1 MLQTL
6 ITTLLKGLFYTTRT
20 TFWLGLWLF
29 GLGVLLTY
37 LLRWWPGDRLWP
49 VRLLNY
55 MIPWLLIPLV
65 LALITAGLARRHWL
79 VAVLAIPTLFISLTH
94 APLFLPRPC
103 LALTNGETFKV
114 LSYNVGRYNLDA
126 AAMAALILQEQPDI
140 LLLQELKQDRVEA
153 FIKTLAD
160 LYPDA
165 ELHFTY
171 DSYTLQA
178 VVSRYPLTPLAMML
192 EKGNAQ
198 KVLLETPN
206 GPITVINIHPH
217 FRGWQR
223 RYQQMS
229 TLLAEDIIPADGP
242 IILGGDFN
250 TTDQTQIYRLVSQH
264 LQNAHWE
271 AGWGFGFT
279 FPFPVRRIR
288 GKYPLP
294 QLVRIDHIFYSD
306 HFFAHNAGTLTESG
320 GSDHLPVVAE
330 FSWIKCTNPL
340 DQFDVSLAPGDPATL
355 LNIRGDPLEAS
366 RWSLQELIPGPGYV
380 AALAVEGHGWRLVCW
395 EWRE

>member
-6 ITTLLKGLFYTTRT
+6 LTTLIKGLFYTIRM
-20 TFWLGLWLF
+20 FLRLGLWLF
-29 GLGVLLTY
+29 GLGVLLTF
-37 LLRWWPGDRLWP
+37 LLRWWPGDQLLP
-49 VRLLNY
+49 VRLLNF
-55 MIPWLLIPLV
+55 MMPWLLILLVPALIAARLAGCHWLVTV
-65 LALITAGLARRHWL
+65 LAL
-79 VAVLAIPTLFISLTH
+79 PTLFISLSY
-94 APLFLPRPC
+94 APLFLPRCCSAPSS
-103 LALTNGETFKV
+103 GEIFKV
-114 LSYNVGRYNLDA
+114 MSNNVSRYNTDVT
-126 AAMAALILQEQPDI
+126 AMAALIRQEQPDI
-140 LLLQELKQDRVEA
+140 LLLQELRQDRVEA

-178 VVSRYPLTPLAMML
+178 VASRYPLTPLAMML

-217 FRGWQR
+217 FWGWQR

-279 FPFPVRRIR
+279 FPFSVRRIR
-288 GKYPLP
+288 GKYPLS
-294 QLVRIDHIFYSD
+294 QLVRIDHISYSD
-306 HFFAHNAGTLTESG
+306 NFFAHNAGTLTESG

-330 FSWIKCTNPL
+330 FSWIK
-340 DQFDVSLAPGDPATL
+340 
-355 LNIRGDPLEAS
+355 
-366 RWSLQELIPGPGYV
+366 Y
-380 AALAVEGHGWRLVCW
+380 
-395 EWRE
+395 

>member
-1 MLQTL
+1 MLPPQIIAVL
-6 ITTLLKGLFYTTRT
+6 EGLFSAIRT
-20 TFWLGLWLF
+20 AFWLGLWLF
-29 GLGVLLTY
+29 GLGVLWIY

-65 LALITAGLARRHWL
+65 LALIAAGLARRHWL
-79 VAVLAIPTLFISLTH
+79 VAVLAIPTLFISLTQ
-94 APLFLPRPC
+94 APLFFPRLCP
-103 LALTNGETFKV
+103 ALGNGETFKV
-114 LSYNVGRYNLDA
+114 LSYNVGRRNRDVT
-126 AAMAALILQEQPDI
+126 AMAALIRHEQPDI
-140 LLLQELKQDRVEA
+140 LLLQELRRDRVEA
-153 FIKTLAD
+153 LINTLDD

-171 DSYTLQA
+171 DPYTLQA
-178 VVSRYPLTPLAMML
+178 VASRYPLIPLAMMP
-192 EKGNAQ
+192 EKGRAQ

-206 GPITVINIHPH
+206 GPVTVINIHP
-217 FRGWQR
+217 RSLGWQR
-223 RYQQMS
+223 RHKQMS
-229 TLLAEDIIPADGP
+229 TLLAEDIIPTDGP
-242 IILGGDFN
+242 VILGGDFN
-250 TTDQTQIYRLVSQH
+250 TTDQTQTYRLVNQH

-279 FPFPVRRIR
+279 FPFLVPHIR

-330 FSWIKCTNPL
+330 FSWIK
-340 DQFDVSLAPGDPATL
+340 
-355 LNIRGDPLEAS
+355 
-366 RWSLQELIPGPGYV
+366 Y
-380 AALAVEGHGWRLVCW
+380 
-395 EWRE
+395 